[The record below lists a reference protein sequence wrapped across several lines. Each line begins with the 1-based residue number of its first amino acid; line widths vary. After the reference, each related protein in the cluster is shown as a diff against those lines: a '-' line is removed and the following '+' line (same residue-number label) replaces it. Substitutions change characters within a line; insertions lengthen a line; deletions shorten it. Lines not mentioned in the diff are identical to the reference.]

1 MVFCCKRRGT
11 KATYGSYGSHVSHD
25 MAFAG
30 GAHGGGAHAGTAATS
45 ATTWPL
51 LEAHPG
57 CGSGDASDF
66 VFFFSD
72 DDGEAVGVANGAHG
86 VHIPH
91 TGLADA
97 SMTALTSYRRE
108 WRADMATLKKRKVAR
123 KADVAQNGSGT
134 PLMRW
139 RYLTYWKAFQ
149 FKYATRSNI
158 LKELKALRRE
168 NRIAP
173 KVMGDVT

>member
-1 MVFCCKRRGT
+1 M
-11 KATYGSYGSHVSHD
+11 
-25 MAFAG
+25 
-30 GAHGGGAHAGTAATS
+30 
-45 ATTWPL
+45 
-51 LEAHPG
+51 
-57 CGSGDASDF
+57 
-66 VFFFSD
+66 
-72 DDGEAVGVANGAHG
+72 ANGAHG

-108 WRADMATLKKRKVAR
+108 WRADMATLKKRKDAR